1 MRYLE
6 SVLTE
11 NSGRELLRR
20 HPGDLTLVETEAV
33 NVVVN
38 VVVTEAVTEVLIE
51 VLIEVPAGTA
61 ALHDEAIDRGLL
73 AVESS
78 PPAKM
83 IGMIVDV
90 TEIGITMT
98 ADDQEVQQIVTE
110 IGTERI
116 AEMTGSH
123 AKTTTTATNVMNVMN
138 TPTATTTKV

>member
-78 PPAKM
+78 PPP
-83 IGMIVDV
+83 
-90 TEIGITMT
+90 
-98 ADDQEVQQIVTE
+98 Q
-110 IGTERI
+110 R
-116 AEMTGSH
+116 
-123 AKTTTTATNVMNVMN
+123 
-138 TPTATTTKV
+138 